1 MSKPKGDLSS
11 LIIPKGA
18 AEKTPTLTSIS
29 AREGTKSLTVKL
41 SNTDYARLV
50 RYTTLQLEQTGR
62 RHTHQEVM
70 VRALL
75 ELLTR
80 DEKE

>member
-18 AEKTPTLTSIS
+18 PEKAPIPAPMSS
-29 AREGTKSLTVKL
+29 REGTKSLTVKL
-41 SNTDYARLV
+41 SGTDYARLV
-50 RYTTLQLEQTGR
+50 RYTTQQLERTGR

-70 VRALL
+70 AQALL
-75 ELLTR
+75 ELLER
-80 DEKE
+80 KEE